1 MEYAGYDRI
10 DENAS
15 VMIGLRVLSKQVDRL
30 DEGFKRIDEVR
41 LPEIQRDVQEIR
53 ERLAGGFVTDEDC
66 EKCRNRFEVGRAL
79 RRDIIFRTIPIV
91 ISIAALVAV
100 YMK

>member
-1 MEYAGYDRI
+1 MEYAGSDKI
-10 DENAS
+10 GEDAS

-66 EKCRNRFEVGRAL
+66 EKCRGRFTAEKAL
-79 RRDIIFRTIPIV
+79 RRDIIFRTIPIA
-91 ISIAALVAV
+91 ISIAALIAV